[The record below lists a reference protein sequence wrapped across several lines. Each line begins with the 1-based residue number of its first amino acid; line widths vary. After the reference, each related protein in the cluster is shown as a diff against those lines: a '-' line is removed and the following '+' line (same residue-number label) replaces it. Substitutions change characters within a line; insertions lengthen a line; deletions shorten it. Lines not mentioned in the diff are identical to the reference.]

1 MSEAL
6 GSASPS
12 SKHSEVD
19 RPTLAKAKSA
29 ELTGGDQATTNLIK
43 TPTKSDE
50 SKKYGP
56 TSVVAGK
63 GLKV

>member
-19 RPTLAKAKSA
+19 RPTLAKAKST
-29 ELTGGDQATTNLIK
+29 ELTGGDQATTNLVK

-50 SKKYGP
+50 SKKYGS
-56 TSVVAGK
+56 TSVAAGK